1 MSHLAEVTHDRG
13 LIWDSVSVESSG
25 GLNPLQVR
33 GLPKAQAKRFV
44 DQVRTW
50 MNVPADSSRKS

>member
-13 LIWDSVSVESSG
+13 LIWDSVSIESSG

-33 GLPKAQAKRFV
+33 GLP
-44 DQVRTW
+44 
-50 MNVPADSSRKS
+50 